1 MAPSPLRPLAA
12 GGPPTLKKLAAQ
24 SEVYVHLE
32 KRVHALRKQLF
43 GYARGMPGEAAWL
56 KPLQGKEMKEYYW
69 PSKYDLPSFNMEQY
83 LQMQALRYAPKPTHP
98 SLLSLSRLMALLTER
113 KKTVRHLLSQLDA
126 ELLRENPTLQ
136 DLYALYKS
144 LFSDDPLSSDSRQK
158 EQPWRWTDCLEAE
171 TLLALVEA
179 TSQQEGGEKL
189 FSDILK
195 EAKTQCSSLSQL
207 QELLQRLL
215 GEKLTPSLASSLL
228 YLATKDVLVL
238 PAAICS
244 RKSTGRT
251 RAVSDAAAAKGALVR
266 MLESANE
273 QTEAMRA
280 AGNEGRDKALLARI
294 RLVSR
299 LAEAAEGHPAAASS
313 RQQQE
318 GREAKGGLS
327 PRTQES
333 RRQPPSLD
341 QHALGL
347 LGPPGVTV
355 HSVGLAPAETESQ
368 TRQRERRQA
377 AAQEELQ
384 SEIESDAKLAS
395 YYRTSHRF
403 IDPLFKRKRLSFLDR
418 LARSRI
424 KSQTA
429 KEIGAQVYIHHPD
442 RQPSFPHNKGFI
454 NRKWPSPY
462 H

>member
-195 EAKTQCSSLSQL
+195 EAKTQCRLFSFFLAPWAHAAGYCNANL
-207 QELLQRLL
+207 LL
-215 GEKLTPSLASSLL
+215 GVFALKGCSLCSEATPKFSDSLGRGVLCAS
-228 YLATKDVLVL
+228 
-238 PAAICS
+238 
-244 RKSTGRT
+244 G
-251 RAVSDAAAAKGALVR
+251 AVSDAAAAKGALVR

-280 AGNEGRDKALLARI
+280 AGNEGRDK
-294 RLVSR
+294 
-299 LAEAAEGHPAAASS
+299 
-313 RQQQE
+313 
-318 GREAKGGLS
+318 
-327 PRTQES
+327 
-333 RRQPPSLD
+333 
-341 QHALGL
+341 HALGL